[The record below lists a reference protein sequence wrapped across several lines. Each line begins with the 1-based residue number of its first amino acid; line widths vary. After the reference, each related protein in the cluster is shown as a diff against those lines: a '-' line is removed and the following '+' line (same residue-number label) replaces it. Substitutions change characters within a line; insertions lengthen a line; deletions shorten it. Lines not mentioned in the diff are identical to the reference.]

1 MRELGPDHI
10 LQLISLRGM
19 ITRVG
24 EIIPDMKQATFQC
37 SICKSYQIVYSLLPL
52 HSFR

>member
-10 LQLISLRGM
+10 LQLIRLRGM

-24 EIIPDMKQATFQC
+24 EIIPDMKQALSEAMQEA
-37 SICKSYQIVYSLLPL
+37 Y
-52 HSFR
+52 